1 MFRRRNLNFFA
12 IPILVICL
20 AGCPSTAYHSAV
32 VAEHDFVTALQS
44 FQQAELAEHTNGR
57 IDLAEHQRIEAAVE
71 KIATSTQVLVTALQ
85 AGANNVTVQQDFT
98 AIGNAV
104 NTLQVDGVFNVKNAQ
119 SQNLLAT
126 LVKSIQAILQNI
138 GSILSVQTV
147 TPITKVGN

>member
-1 MFRRRNLNFFA
+1 MR
-12 IPILVICL
+12 ILAVLVL
-20 AGCPSTAYHSAV
+20 AVSLTGCPSSAYHSAV
-32 VAEHDFVTALQS
+32 VAEHDFTTALQS

-57 IDLAEHQRIEAAVE
+57 IDLAEHQRIESAVE

-98 AIGNAV
+98 AIGNAL

>member
-57 IDLAEHQRIEAAVE
+57 IDLAEHQRIESAVE

-98 AIGNAV
+98 AIGNAL

>member
-44 FQQAELAEHTNGR
+44 FQQAELAEYTNGR
-57 IDLAEHQRIEAAVE
+57 IDPAEHQRIEAGVE